1 MIPVL
6 IQDLVDKVTDS
17 TKHYEQR
24 QHYAATLMKI
34 KEAIDKALAD
44 YETGRKGRK

>member
-6 IQDLVDKVTDS
+6 IQDLIDKVTDS

-24 QHYAATLMKI
+24 QHYAATLVNI
-34 KEAIDKALAD
+34 REAIDKALAV